1 MDGRKM
7 KRGITIKK
15 KFKQKRKKINR
26 TKKPSKIAKTI
37 NESVKHHNYKALM
50 AEYLEEDL
58 SKTSDTFTSLIERLD
73 QVDEYFEKNK
83 ANGSTEPNELQVA
96 FGISLKSKK
105 VSRNWNIVQDN
116 LSRTLRSI
124 LNNTDQN
131 LRIIIAGHEKPN
143 IEEINH
149 ERVTWLCVSFP
160 PPKYISQYSI
170 DKFRKRRVIGA
181 YLRNTGFSGYFMP
194 LDADDW
200 IHYRFVEFIRTAPV
214 SDAFIL
220 NKGFMAN
227 LKNKQV
233 WVKDRF
239 FIGCGSS
246 SVFYFSNMDFPRS
259 SRMTGVR
266 KAKFK
271 WAIWPH
277 HKVTLFL
284 ENKDYRMVDFPFV
297 TWVLFHGDNNSIIK
311 RKLSS
316 KVSPQNFNVIPD
328 NLEDRFYK
336 YFKIKN
342 F

>member
-1 MDGRKM
+1 M
-7 KRGITIKK
+7 KRVITIKK
-15 KFKQKRKKINR
+15 KIKKRKAM
-26 TKKPSKIAKTI
+26 KK
-37 NESVKHHNYKALM
+37 SVKYHDYKVLK
-50 AEYLEEDL
+50 AEYYKEDL
-58 SKTSDTFTSLIERLD
+58 SKTSDTTFLIERLERFD
-73 QVDEYFEKNK
+73 DYLEENK
-83 ANGSTEPNELQVA
+83 ANDSTKPNDLEIA

-105 VSRNWNIVQDN
+105 VSRNWNIVQTN

-131 LRIIIAGHEKPN
+131 FRIIIEGHEKPN
-143 IEEINH
+143 IEEMNH
-149 ERVTWLCVSFP
+149 DRVTWLSVSFSRP
-160 PPKYISQYSI
+160 RYISQYSI

-181 YLRNTGFSGYFMP
+181 YLRKIGFSGYFMP

-200 IHYRFVEFIRTAPV
+200 IHYRFVEFIRTTPV

-220 NKGFMAN
+220 NKGCMAN
-227 LKNKQV
+227 LINKQV

-246 SVFYFSNMDFPRS
+246 AVFYFFNKDFPKS
-259 SRMTGVR
+259 SRMNDV
-266 KAKFK
+266 AKTKYK
-271 WAIWPH
+271 WVIWPH

-284 ENKDYRMVDFPFV
+284 KNYRMVNFPFV
-297 TWVLFHGDNNSIIK
+297 TWVLFHGDNNSVIK

-316 KVSPQNFNVIPD
+316 KVSPNTFSVIPE
-328 NLEDRFYK
+328 NLEDWFYK